1 MITFSSQL
9 IRKRENYTLG
19 IKKLNLFF
27 IAVLLMIP
35 NTMLFAQGKSDQDL
49 VKAAQNPIAN
59 MMSIPFQNNTS
70 FNFGPYDRT
79 QNVLNIQP
87 VVPFSNGRII
97 TRTIFPLVWQPLG
110 ADETS
115 FGLGDIQFTAF
126 YSPETQGITW
136 GVGPILSIPTG
147 GNERGSQKWGI
158 GPSFVLLAMPGQW
171 VVGFLINNLWSFA
184 GEENRSDVNQM
195 LLQPFVNY
203 NFGKTGWYLSF
214 APIITANWKASE
226 GNQWLVPIGATVGK
240 LTRVGGKLPVN
251 IQAGAFANVVKPE
264 YGADWS
270 TRIQVQILLP
280 AM

>member
-1 MITFSSQL
+1 M
-9 IRKRENYTLG
+9 G

-35 NTMLFAQGKSDQDL
+35 NTILFAQEKSDQDL

-87 VVPFSNGRII
+87 VLPFSNGRII

-171 VVGFLINNLWSFA
+171 VVGFLINNLWSYY
-184 GEENRSDVNQM
+184 S
-195 LLQPFVNY
+195 LL
-203 NFGKTGWYLSF
+203 
-214 APIITANWKASE
+214 
-226 GNQWLVPIGATVGK
+226 
-240 LTRVGGKLPVN
+240 
-251 IQAGAFANVVKPE
+251 
-264 YGADWS
+264 
-270 TRIQVQILLP
+270 
-280 AM
+280 